1 MSLPPLATVGMWAWE
16 KAYGKAIADKLVG
29 KAQEQWARFQWNEAA
44 EKYRGRII
52 ELYGTL
58 RVLGKPDPVP
68 LEGVT
73 DVYIHDK
80 PTAFR
85 RFDISQLRADP
96 QQLQD
101 GKRISGLRLV
111 TQPKAQRLFILG
123 KPGAGKTTFLKHVAL
138 QAAQGKLDKIPV
150 FVTLKEW
157 SDSGLELMPFVAR
170 QFEICAFPNAGL
182 FIEHILNK
190 GQAIVLFDGLDEV
203 NLEGDL
209 RRKTTAAMEALASN
223 MTRRKS
229 SLPAASPPPNTH
241 LKNLPTSSWPIS
253 TTSRWKAMSASGSR
267 TTRPNATSFCKNLP
281 SPNTAACAN
290 WGGCRCCFRS
300 CA

>member
-1 MSLPPLATVGMWAWE
+1 MTLPTLATASAWLWD
-16 KAYGKAIADKLVG
+16 KYGKDIVG
-29 KAQEQWARFQWNEAA
+29 KVLDEAKEQWTRFQWNEAA
-44 EKYRGRII
+44 EKYRRRII

-68 LEGVT
+68 LEGVFT

-96 QQLQD
+96 EQLRD

-111 TQPKAQRLFILG
+111 TQPEARRLFILG

-209 RRKTTAAMEALASN
+209 RRKTIAAVEAFGKQYDKAQILI
-223 MTRRKS
+223 TCRI
-229 SLPAASPPPNTH
+229 AAAEYTFE
-241 LKNLPTSSWPIS
+241 KFTSSWPIL

-267 TTRPNATSFCKNLP
+267 TIRPNATNFCKNLP
-281 SPNTAACAN
+281 NPNTAACAN